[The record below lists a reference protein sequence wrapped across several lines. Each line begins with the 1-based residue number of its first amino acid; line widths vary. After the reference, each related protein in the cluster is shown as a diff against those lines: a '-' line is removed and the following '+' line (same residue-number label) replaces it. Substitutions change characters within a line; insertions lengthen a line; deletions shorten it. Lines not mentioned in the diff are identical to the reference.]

1 MLKTSIALV
10 SIQAKVAE
18 QRWVGHTVSHSRRV
32 CRMAGMGS
40 LSEWWGAGVRHA
52 ELAPQNLGGQGVQE
66 AERGPPTQPLLTPS
80 APQIKF
86 LNH

>member
-1 MLKTSIALV
+1 MALPR
-10 SIQAKVAE
+10 IFQKARGGGTEGNAP
-18 QRWVGHTVSHSRRV
+18 RAP
-32 CRMAGMGS
+32 CRNPS
-40 LSEWWGAGVRHA
+40 GAAARHA